1 MSNSAIVPFQLHRQP
16 PTTARQAPHGSLA
29 GARNP
34 ATERADRNCVAVVVY
49 TRIYPA
55 ASVLQGLVRLGFVT
69 AERRGQDNT
78 TEIVADLKPS
88 LVILAVDPRREQDVR
103 LAHDVLAKTSAAAL
117 ALVPAFEPRL
127 AALLLDA
134 GADVCL
140 HDSETPELL
149 NAQLGALARWCRPA
163 GPERPETRASIVV
176 GDFTVDLDRRQ
187 LFRNGTRIGLTPVE
201 FRILEILASN
211 AGKVCGIPELFR
223 DVRGCDSS
231 IGEAREWAKVYI
243 RRIRRKIEDDPARPG
258 HIVNVRGFG
267 YLLEPGSVGAEW
279 PLRAA

>member
-1 MSNSAIVPFQLHRQP
+1 MTTNAVIPFQLHSQTP
-16 PTTARQAPHGSLA
+16 AAGQEASPVALA
-29 GARNP
+29 AVRNL
-34 ATERADRNCVAVVVY
+34 ATERGDPNCVAVIVY

-55 ASVLQGLVRLGFVT
+55 SSVLQGLVSLGFLT
-69 AERRGQDNT
+69 AERPGRDNT
-78 TEIVADLKPS
+78 AQVVDDLKPS
-88 LVILAVDPRREQDVR
+88 LVVLAVDPRREQDVR
-103 LAHDVLAKTSAAAL
+103 LARDILAETSAGAL
-117 ALVPAFEPRL
+117 ALLPAFEPKL